1 MNETTSINENAKNV
15 TDVITLKDTLLIA
28 DDAEINRELLKDI
41 FEEQYVIL
49 EAADGVETIDLIKK
63 NSDRIAL
70 IFLDLIMPNKSG
82 LDVLSFM
89 EENGYELIPVIMITG
104 EATAMSEER
113 AYELGAADVIYK
125 PFQPNVVMRRAQNII
140 ELFQHRIDLEIKL
153 EERTRELEES
163 RRIIE
168 KSNDF
173 LINALSSVVEFR
185 SLESG
190 EHVQRVKYFTK
201 ILLKEIRKMYPE
213 YRLTKDKIQL
223 MSDASALHDIG
234 KIAIPDSILLKP
246 GKLTKDEFEEMKK
259 HTTYGCEL
267 LEKFKQEENEF
278 YKYCYD
284 IVRWHHERYD
294 GKGYPDGIGGDDIPI
309 WAQAVSIVDV
319 YDALVSKRVYKA
331 PYAVD
336 EAVRMIEAGECGTF
350 SPQLLECFQMAK
362 SKLFEAT
369 EMEVSYADAMIK

>member
-1 MNETTSINENAKNV
+1 MNETTNINENAKNV
-15 TDVITLKDTLLIA
+15 TDVIALKDTLLIA

-163 RRIIE
+163 RLIIE

-294 GKGYPDGIGGDDIPI
+294 GRGYPDGIGGDDIPI

>member
-1 MNETTSINENAKNV
+1 M
-15 TDVITLKDTLLIA
+15 KDTLLIA

-41 FEEQYVIL
+41 FEEQYAIL
-49 EAADGVETIDLIKK
+49 EAADGVETIELIKE

-125 PFQPNVVMRRAQNII
+125 PFQPNVVMRRTQNII

-201 ILLKEIRKMYPE
+201 ILLKEIKKMYPE
-213 YRLTKDKIQL
+213 YKLTKDQIRL
-223 MSDASALHDIG
+223 MADASALHDIG

-246 GKLTKDEFEEMKK
+246 GRLTRDEFEEMKK
-259 HTTYGCEL
+259 HTLYGCEL
-267 LEKFKQEENEF
+267 LEKFKQEENDF

-362 SKLFEAT
+362 PKLFEAT

>member
-1 MNETTSINENAKNV
+1 MNETTNTNENANSINDK
-15 TDVITLKDTLLIA
+15 IRMKDTLLIA

-41 FEEQYVIL
+41 FEEQYAIL
-49 EAADGVETIDLIKK
+49 EAADGAEAIDLIKQH
-63 NSDRIAL
+63 SDRIAL

-82 LDVLSFM
+82 LDVLAFM
-89 EENGYELIPVIMITG
+89 EENGYDLIPVIMITG
-104 EATAMSEER
+104 EATAMNEER

-125 PFQPNVVMRRAQNII
+125 PFQPNVVMRRTQNII

-153 EERTRELEES
+153 EERTKELEES

-201 ILLKEIRKMYPE
+201 ILLKEMKRMYPE
-213 YRLTKDKIQL
+213 YKLTKDKIRL
-223 MSDASALHDIG
+223 MADASALHDIG

-246 GKLTKDEFEEMKK
+246 GRLTKDEFEEMKK
-259 HTTYGCEL
+259 HTIYGCEL

-350 SPQLLECFQMAK
+350 SPRILECFEMAK